1 MEDFQIISKLG
12 TQKHRK
18 FGDTYLVKQNKSD
31 ELFVLKQVDKIVA
44 KPQICQRFRLEKDF
58 SFDFEGLPRMIR
70 HEETNQHI
78 RNIFEY
84 HKGETLDIFWEKLK
98 RRDKLQFTKDFIQK
112 LTPILNHLEDQN
124 IVHCDLKPT
133 NIIVEGKLDDFKL
146 HLIDFG
152 LAINTSNTEQRKI
165 LFPLGYAAPE
175 LLLNELNIVDSR
187 SDLFSLGILIWRL
200 FTDELP
206 LRHPNPSIF
215 TNLQLTH
222 PLPNHNELP
231 KGLFEILAKMT
242 SKHQFKLPP
251 NKMKHDDVVELLTK
265 GMASRYNSIQEV
277 SDDLNQ
283 LKARKSFYQRIS
295 FR

>member
-18 FGDTYLVKQNKSD
+18 FGDTYLVKQNTSD

-58 SFDFEGLPRMIR
+58 SFDFEGLPRMVR

-84 HKGETLDIFWEKLK
+84 HKGETLDVFWEKLK

-152 LAINTSNTEQRKI
+152 LAINTSNSEQRKI

-175 LLLNELNIVDSR
+175 LLLNELEIVDSR

-265 GMASRYNSIQEV
+265 GMNSRYNSIQEV
-277 SDDLNQ
+277 SKDLSQ
-283 LKARKSFYQRIS
+283 LKDRKPFYQRIS
-295 FR
+295 LR

>member
-1 MEDFQIISKLG
+1 MEEFQIITKLG

-18 FGDTYLVKQNKSD
+18 FGDTYLVKQSKS
-31 ELFVLKQVDKIVA
+31 EALLVLKEVNKNLV
-44 KPQICQRFRLEKDF
+44 KPQICDRFRLEKDF
-58 SFDFEGLPRMIR
+58 SFDFEGLPTLIL
-70 HEETNQHI
+70 HEDTDELICNV
-78 RNIFEY
+78 FKY
-84 HKGETLDIFWEKLK
+84 HTGETLDLFWNKLK
-98 RRDKLQFTKDFIQK
+98 RRQKLQFIKDFILK
-112 LTPILNHLEDQN
+112 LTPILNHLEAKK
-124 IVHCDLKPT
+124 IVHCDIKPT
-133 NIIVEGKLDDFKL
+133 NIIIEGNTDDFKL

-222 PLPNHNELP
+222 PLPDHIELP

-251 NKMKHDDVVELLTK
+251 NKMKHDEVVELLKK
-265 GMASRYNSIQEV
+265 GMNSRYNSIQEV
-277 SDDLNQ
+277 RDDLNQ

>member
-18 FGDTYLVKQNKSD
+18 FGDTYLVKQNTSD

-58 SFDFEGLPRMIR
+58 SFDFEGLPRMVR

-152 LAINTSNTEQRKI
+152 LAINTSNSEQRKI

-175 LLLNELNIVDSR
+175 LLLNELEIVDSR

-265 GMASRYNSIQEV
+265 GMNSRYNSIQEV
-277 SDDLNQ
+277 SKDLSQ
-283 LKARKSFYQRIS
+283 LKDRKPFYQRIS
-295 FR
+295 LR